1 MPNYRLRIE
10 LPDRPGALAS
20 VSSVLAEN
28 GANIVSIDVHEVDA
42 GTAVDE
48 IVVEVVE
55 GWAPQPMAAALAA
68 DGVGSLLSSR
78 RMANLEDAVTAALR
92 AVASMAAAPPDE
104 LDGYCTAAVLQV
116 ASGSSAFLISA
127 DEAAGV
133 QEGSVVS
140 RIEHG
145 WQLAAVDD
153 ASDPQTVAVVTRPLN
168 VRFSA
173 TEISRVEALLRI
185 RRRLLAARGLA
196 SAP

>member
-1 MPNYRLRIE
+1 
-10 LPDRPGALAS
+10 
-20 VSSVLAEN
+20 
-28 GANIVSIDVHEVDA
+28 
-42 GTAVDE
+42 
-48 IVVEVVE
+48 
-55 GWAPQPMAAALAA
+55 
-68 DGVGSLLSSR
+68 
-78 RMANLEDAVTAALR
+78 MANLEDAVTAALR